1 MENLCVSV
9 GTGIG
14 GQREIMD
21 SLAKAGYKVESAVEQ
36 WPRDTWVNFNGKYIE
51 RGSMGVDGNVFG
63 DGGNV
68 HVGKDFVIVSDNAVY
83 YQDITRKL
91 KERFPGVNFDDLL
104 EKHKFVAENY
114 NFFSDLISNYG
125 KQFFNSRVHLAPTG
139 YYQGKMGNTH
149 IDLFTLLLPKSKILI
164 FDKFF
169 GNDANSK
176 NHYNL
181 ISEKENLKFIEY
193 DGSKDGV
200 WFPLNSLVVP
210 KNGND
215 LVVIDSASVSL
226 NKILNKNGIETI
238 CVDMPQIKYPAGKIN
253 CQTNTYNIK
262 DRKII
267 RKIEDSL

>member
-14 GQREIMD
+14 GQREIMN
-21 SLAKAGYKVESAVEQ
+21 SLARAGYKVESAVEQ
-36 WPRDTWVNFNGKYIE
+36 WPRDSWVYFNGKYIE
-51 RGSMGVDGNVFG
+51 RGSMGADGNAFG

-68 HVGKDFVIVSDNAVY
+68 RVGKDFVIVSDNAVY

-91 KERFPGVNFDDLL
+91 KETFLGVNFDDLM
-104 EKHKFVAENY
+104 EKHNFVAKNY
-114 NFFSDLISNYG
+114 NLFSDLVSEYG
-125 KQFFNSRVHLAPTG
+125 KEFFESRVYVAPTG
-139 YYQGKMGNTH
+139 YYQGKMGQTH

-169 GNDANSK
+169 GNDANLK

-181 ISEKENLKFIEY
+181 ISEKEGLKFIEY

-200 WFPLNSLVVP
+200 WFPLNSLVLP

-215 LVVIDSASVSL
+215 VVVIDSASASL
-226 NKILNKNGIETI
+226 NKILNKKGIETL

-253 CQTNTYNIK
+253 CQTNTYNIRDK
-262 DRKII
+262 KII
-267 RKIEDSL
+267 RKIENSL